1 MNGNKSAKFLAIKKP
16 RMLFVFCLFLALFMF
31 LYEFA
36 EKVIFL
42 DSSGWASQGI
52 GILVTSLTAT
62 VAAYFLL
69 RRPERINKQLSISLQ
84 ELEKTKEVLQTQEEM
99 YRSLV
104 ESTGDSIYVVD
115 RSARYL
121 FINKKH
127 RERMG
132 LLADDYQGKDYDRF
146 HSADESADFRK
157 QVDAVFQIGESLQ
170 FDHKSQRDNKY
181 FLRTFSPIRNAEGS
195 ITAVTVVSMDI
206 TRQKELE
213 TSLRSLSITDAL
225 TGLYNRRGLFALAE
239 QQIKSVNR
247 SKQWLSVL
255 YADLDNLKEIND
267 KFGHQ
272 EGDAALAR
280 GADILRTT
288 FRESDII
295 ARIGGDEFV
304 VILVSDEKRSSHFT
318 FSRLQQNLDAYHA
331 GTKTAYILSLS
342 TGIAMY
348 DPQHPVSFDDL
359 LREADEF
366 MYLHKKKN
374 S

>member
-1 MNGNKSAKFLAIKKP
+1 MKKPTKFLGIIKP
-16 RMLFVFCLFLALFMF
+16 RSLFVFCLFLTLFML
-31 LYEFA
+31 LYELV
-36 EKVIFL
+36 ERIFFR
-42 DSSGWASQGI
+42 DNAGWASQGI
-52 GILVTSLTAT
+52 GILSTSLAAT
-62 VAAYFLL
+62 LAAYFLL
-69 RRPERINKQLSISLQ
+69 RRPERINRQLSLSLQ
-84 ELEKTKEVLQTQEEM
+84 ELEKTKEDLQIREER

-115 RSARYL
+115 RNCRYL

-132 LLADDYQGKDYDRF
+132 LLSGDYQGQDYDRF
-146 HSADESADFRK
+146 HTVDEAVDFRK
-157 QVDAVFQIGESLQ
+157 QVEAVLQIGESLQ

-181 FLRTFSPIRNAEGS
+181 FIRTFSPIKNAEGS
-195 ITAVTVVSMDI
+195 ITAVTVVSTDI

-213 TSLRSLSITDAL
+213 TSLRSISITDAL

-247 SKQWLSVL
+247 SQKWLSVL

-280 GADILRTT
+280 AAEILRTT

-304 VILVSDEKRSSHFT
+304 VIIVSDERRSSHFT
-318 FSRLQQNLDAYHA
+318 FSRLQQNLDIYHA
-331 GTKTAYILSLS
+331 GAKAAYTLSLS

-348 DPQHPVSFDDL
+348 DPQHPVTFEDL

-366 MYLHKKKN
+366 MYLHKKKRP
-374 S
+374 

>member
-1 MNGNKSAKFLAIKKP
+1 
-16 RMLFVFCLFLALFMF
+16 
-31 LYEFA
+31 
-36 EKVIFL
+36 
-42 DSSGWASQGI
+42 
-52 GILVTSLTAT
+52 
-62 VAAYFLL
+62 
-69 RRPERINKQLSISLQ
+69 
-84 ELEKTKEVLQTQEEM
+84 VLQTKEEM

-115 RSARYL
+115 RSSRYL

-132 LLADDYQGKDYDRF
+132 LITDDYQGQDYDEF
-146 HSADESADFRK
+146 HSADESIDFRK
-157 QVDAVFQIGESLQ
+157 QVDAVLQFGESLQ

-195 ITAVTVVSMDI
+195 ITAVTVVSIDI

-213 TSLRSLSITDAL
+213 KSLRAISITDAL

-239 QQIKSVNR
+239 QQIKSVSR

-255 YADLDNLKEIND
+255 YVDLDNLKEIND
-267 KFGHQ
+267 QLGHQ
-272 EGDAALAR
+272 EGDAALIRA
-280 GADILRTT
+280 ADILRAT
-288 FRESDII
+288 FRESDVI

-304 VILVSDEKRSSHFT
+304 VIIVSDVRRSSNT
-318 FSRLQQNLDAYHA
+318 IYNRLQQNLDAHNA
-331 GTKTAYILSLS
+331 VTKAAYTLSLS

-348 DPQHPVSFDDL
+348 DPKKPVSFEDL

-366 MYLHKKKN
+366 MYLHKKKDT
-374 S
+374 